1 MKTTLTLLA
10 CFALL
15 VPGCNKKDST
25 AKSAVQNAKKH
36 NPASDN
42 IGSAATDKGIAKKSA
57 PPSNASS
64 QGVKDTPKAA
74 NTVTKAPPIPP
85 LKKGSGRGPL
95 VSYSPGHLAEFTK
108 DLGTGT
114 LGAIIE
120 TNYGTLNCEL
130 FEKQAPRT
138 VANFVG
144 LARGKREYIDT
155 KTGQPTRGAYFDGT
169 HCHRVIPNF
178 MMQCGDP
185 TGTGRGGPGFRFAD
199 EFSPELSHSSGG
211 MLSMANAGPSTN
223 GSQFF
228 ITERP
233 TPHLNN
239 RHAVFG
245 RCKEVD
251 LIKKITRVEK
261 DPSDRSGSRP
271 KDPVILKKVTI
282 VRL

>member
-1 MKTTLTLLA
+1 MLTLLA
-10 CFALL
+10 CLALL
-15 VPGCNKKDST
+15 IPGCKKENST
-25 AKSAVQNAKKH
+25 AKSAAQGAAKHTPVPNK
-36 NPASDN
+36 
-42 IGSAATDKGIAKKSA
+42 IGSATTD
-57 PPSNASS
+57 
-64 QGVKDTPKAA
+64 KDTPKSTKKAA
-74 NTVTKAPPIPP
+74 AAPPIPP
-85 LKKGSGRGPL
+85 LKKSAGRGPL

-120 TNYGTLNCEL
+120 TNHGTLNCEL

-144 LARGKREYIDT
+144 LARGKREYIDA

-169 HCHRVIPNF
+169 RCHRVIPNF

-199 EFSPELSHSSGG
+199 EFSPELSHSTGG

-261 DPSDRSGSRP
+261 DPNDRSRSRP

-282 VRL
+282 VRI